1 MSNPSRSR
9 TGATALTSDGSSG
22 IESGLGPAGLEPAGP
37 GRATAGRH
45 PVGADLDA
53 HGAADTY
60 RGAGSSDLRD
70 PGRRTPQRRAATE
83 APLGLTLA
91 WGAFGLAVTVAVW
104 WIFTHAAGGANSM
117 IAAFQPE
124 RLPGAVASLW
134 ERGVILQDA
143 ATSLW
148 RLLCGLALAVVIG
161 VPLGLLIGSSKPF
174 KWASTPPVQFLRM
187 VSPLSWAPV
196 AVALL
201 GVGSTPVI
209 FLVAAAAVWPITM
222 NTAAGVAALD
232 PLHIRVARTLGATPL
247 ELIRTVVLPSIR
259 PYVMTGVRL
268 ALGIAWVVIVPAEML
283 GVSSGLGYEILNA
296 RDRLA
301 YDEMLVVIIVIGL
314 IGIALDALAQW
325 VLRDRRR

>member
-1 MSNPSRSR
+1 MSTADSRPSGTQTAWHSNHGSRVPSAQSQGSAQSPSTDLDSAATPGGQHRPGARRS
-9 TGATALTSDGSSG
+9 THAQP
-22 IESGLGPAGLEPAGP
+22 LGP
-37 GRATAGRH
+37 R
-45 PVGADLDA
+45 
-53 HGAADTY
+53 
-60 RGAGSSDLRD
+60 
-70 PGRRTPQRRAATE
+70 
-83 APLGLTLA
+83 LA
-91 WGAFGLAVTVAVW
+91 WGAFGLLVTVAVW

-143 ATSLW
+143 TTSLW

-161 VPLGLLIGSSKPF
+161 VPLGLVIGFSKPF

-196 AVALL
+196 AVALF
-201 GVGSTPVI
+201 GVGHAPVI
-209 FLVAAAAVWPITM
+209 FLVTAAAVWPITM

-232 PLHIRVARTLGATPL
+232 PLHMRVARTLGATPV
-247 ELIRTVVLPSIR
+247 EQVRTVVLPSIR

-314 IGIALDALAQW
+314 IGITLDSLAQW
-325 VLRDRRR
+325 LLRERRR

>member
-1 MSNPSRSR
+1 MNTADSGSR
-9 TGATALTSDGSSG
+9 TWIT
-22 IESGLGPAGLEPAGP
+22 PAGSGSHHESEHSPS
-37 GRATAGRH
+37 T
-45 PVGADLDA
+45 DLDA
-53 HGAADTY
+53 AGGSRQHRPGSR
-60 RGAGSSDLRD
+60 RGH
-70 PGRRTPQRRAATE
+70 RRQPL
-83 APLGLTLA
+83 APRLI
-91 WGAFGLAVTVAVW
+91 WGAFGLLVTVAVW

-117 IAAFQPE
+117 LAAFQPE
-124 RLPGAVASLW
+124 RLPAALGSLW

-143 ATSLW
+143 STSLW

-161 VPLGLLIGSSKPF
+161 VPLGLMIGFSKPF

-196 AVALL
+196 AVALF
-201 GVGSTPVI
+201 GVGHAPVI

-232 PLHIRVARTLGATPL
+232 PLHMRVARTLGATPW
-247 ELIRTVVLPSIR
+247 EQVRTVVLPSIR

-325 VLRDRRR
+325 LLRDRRR